1 MLQSYDDLLDAIRCL
16 QAYETHDYKERA
28 RPKSEWMITEILWWD
43 QNGVPRLAPHHPDL
57 CPDIYATEVVLL
69 QIACQACRKEFPV
82 QMSWDAGGELL
93 ERAKAFAMVE
103 RAVGVAPSHEVK
115 ASEDFTGKLSTHV
128 TAGTIH
134 YGDPP
139 HHDCATGVTMNC
151 YDLKVVEFWTRAA
164 DINDPTT
171 TGRDW
176 RRVAELEI
184 ELPDAKDPDR

>member
-16 QAYETHDYKERA
+16 QGLEVADYKA
-28 RPKSEWMITEILWWD
+28 RGIPKEQWITTEILWWD
-43 QNGVPRLAPHHPDL
+43 ENGVPRLAPHHPEL

-69 QIACQACRKEFPV
+69 QIACQACKKEFPV

-103 RAVGVAPSHEVK
+103 RAIGAMPHAAKPQMLAVNSLSGFVK
-115 ASEDFTGKLSTHV
+115 
-128 TAGTIH
+128 AGTIH

-139 HHDCATGVTMNC
+139 HHDCASGVTMNC
-151 YDLKVVEFWTRAA
+151 DDLRVIEFWSRAA
-164 DINDPTT
+164 DANDPKTY
-171 TGRDW
+171 GRDW